1 MLMAV
6 VAMLASCSKDL
17 TSDLNVGVN
26 GGESVEGIEG
36 GITLVASVEEMTR
49 VSVEGDNVAKTSKFS
64 WEVGDEL
71 TIVYDGK
78 SYIYQTTIAGSKS
91 EFGPK
96 DEANAFVPA
105 DLSKPVAIF
114 YNVKSVD
121 AAAMTATYDVAAEQ
135 TEGELTN
142 KMPLY
147 FYAANV
153 VVENNKLTAKMNPL
167 ASVVELELS
176 AAKDWNVD
184 AVSLTNS
191 VVANTYAVASDVVVD
206 AATGAISLE
215 NAQVG
220 GSVKVNLDGLT
231 NLAAAR
237 KVQAVV
243 MGLTREVTTTETV
256 TDESG
261 ATSEITKT
269 ALYAPLYHAKAVL
282 KLYKNGAENARRT
295 IWGAYNPTDVAVD
308 EHKHIY
314 QAVKDVLK
322 DKVADGISTAEQMKA
337 FADAINGTTERYPA
351 GAEFS
356 NEDGV
361 VVLKNSIDLSAYTN
375 WMAIG
380 CNNDAAQFIKPQFV
394 GVFDG
399 NNNTI
404 SGLTINAN
412 DYKLQLVQEDGTTA
426 DCVQNSAGLFGVIA
440 NGGVVKN
447 LTVAGTIVAAMADAV
462 DGGFNWSYAGG
473 ISAQISGGTIENC
486 VSNVAISAGDAGC
499 GKVRVG
505 GIVGRAYPT
514 TADILIKK
522 CTNNGA
528 INIVYAEGKDQQSV
542 IGGIIGFNGDGSTGC
557 VANVDDCHNT
567 AKVTVF
573 NVGDSSYVGGAIGYC
588 NISTETA
595 GVVSNSTN
603 SGAIDVASTSASCA
617 NLYVGGFIARQNSH
631 TISKCSNSAAV
642 TLNPA
647 HTAAT
652 TLTMSGFVGINNGG
666 EAKTAYIND
675 CVNTGN
681 VTVKDVTSL
690 KSLICAGFAGYPR
703 FVCMYDNCENSGDV
717 YADMGS
723 SNGSYFCGGF
733 AGKVGVAGTGYQDGI
748 IMNSCKNT
756 GNFTLGAST
765 TVADSTWS
773 YGGGF
778 AGCCYGGTNIGAAGV
793 YGVHLNDCENTGLVR
808 AVSGKKVRLGGLS
821 GLCNTSYFLRCKNSG
836 TVAVE
841 RQSKI
846 AEYVGGIAGQ
856 IEDTYAVV
864 DSCENSGTICSFY
877 KTTRETGETTSNIYV
892 LLGGIAGNGGGK
904 NSIIKNCTNTGKLL
918 ASHDTNNDWDVAN
931 NKWTVGNGTSKNYQY
946 RSAIVGNPNKNLVVE
961 NCKVGGYVGVVKGGD
976 GEDKYEATVLHK
988 LTNDSSDTYYWNRWG
1003 HGYTT
1008 PKYVNCEYI
1017 DAETVSAR

>member
-49 VSVEGDNVAKTSKFS
+49 VTVEGDNVAKTSKFS

-78 SYIYQTTIAGSKS
+78 SYIYQTTVAGSKS

-243 MGLTREVTTTETV
+243 MGLTRTVTTTETV
-256 TDESG
+256 TDENGVS
-261 ATSEITKT
+261 TEVTNT
-269 ALYAPLYHAKAVL
+269 TLYAPLYHAKAVL
-282 KLYKNGAENARRT
+282 KLYKNGAENARRV
-295 IWGAYNPTDVAVD
+295 IWGAYNPAESAVD

-380 CNNDAAQFIKPQFV
+380 CNNEAAQVIKPQFV

-399 NNNTI
+399 NGNTI
-404 SGLTINAN
+404 SGLTINHNYDTHKVSFIDEEGKAVES
-412 DYKLQLVQEDGTTA
+412 YH
-426 DCVQNSAGLFGVIA
+426 NSAGLFGVVA

-447 LTVAGTIVAAMADAV
+447 LTVEGTIVEDMADP
-462 DGGFNWSYAGG
+462 DNNWSYVG
-473 ISAQISGGTIENC
+473 SVVAQISGGAVENC
-486 VSNVAISAGDAGC
+486 TSKVLFSAGQKA
-499 GKVRVG
+499 
-505 GIVGRAYPT
+505 
-514 TADILIKK
+514 
-522 CTNNGA
+522 
-528 INIVYAEGKDQQSV
+528 
-542 IGGIIGFNGDGSTGC
+542 
-557 VANVDDCHNT
+557 
-567 AKVTVF
+567 
-573 NVGDSSYVGGAIGYC
+573 
-588 NISTETA
+588 
-595 GVVSNSTN
+595 
-603 SGAIDVASTSASCA
+603 SG
-617 NLYVGGFIARQNSH
+617 
-631 TISKCSNSAAV
+631 
-642 TLNPA
+642 
-647 HTAAT
+647 
-652 TLTMSGFVGINNGG
+652 
-666 EAKTAYIND
+666 
-675 CVNTGN
+675 
-681 VTVKDVTSL
+681 
-690 KSLICAGFAGYPR
+690 
-703 FVCMYDNCENSGDV
+703 
-717 YADMGS
+717 
-723 SNGSYFCGGF
+723 
-733 AGKVGVAGTGYQDGI
+733 
-748 IMNSCKNT
+748 
-756 GNFTLGAST
+756 
-765 TVADSTWS
+765 
-773 YGGGF
+773 
-778 AGCCYGGTNIGAAGV
+778 
-793 YGVHLNDCENTGLVR
+793 
-808 AVSGKKVRLGGLS
+808 KVRLGGVV
-821 GLCNTSYFLRCKNSG
+821 GRVYAATDDVVVKNCKYEGEINMVIHAYGGEITCN
-836 TVAVE
+836 VDE
-841 RQSKI
+841 Q
-846 AEYVGGIAGQ
+846 Q
-856 IEDTYAVV
+856 IEVIMADSGPGIPDLDKAMTAGWSTASPEARELGFGAGMGLPNMKKYSDEMTIDSGVGEGTKLKMIVYAQ
-864 DSCENSGTICSFY
+864 ST
-877 KTTRETGETTSNIYV
+877 
-892 LLGGIAGNGGGK
+892 
-904 NSIIKNCTNTGKLL
+904 
-918 ASHDTNNDWDVAN
+918 
-931 NKWTVGNGTSKNYQY
+931 
-946 RSAIVGNPNKNLVVE
+946 
-961 NCKVGGYVGVVKGGD
+961 KV
-976 GEDKYEATVLHK
+976 
-988 LTNDSSDTYYWNRWG
+988 
-1003 HGYTT
+1003 
-1008 PKYVNCEYI
+1008 
-1017 DAETVSAR
+1017 

>member
-231 NLAAAR
+231 NLAVAR

-505 GIVGRAYPT
+505 GIVGRVYPS
-514 TADILIKK
+514 TADILIKD

-528 INIVYAEGKDQQSV
+528 VNITYTEGKSLQSV
-542 IGGIIGFNGDGSTGC
+542 IGGLIGYIGDGSNGF
-557 VANVDDCHNT
+557 VANADNCRNT
-567 AKVTVF
+567 AALTVF

-588 NISTETA
+588 NIDNKPA
-595 GVVSNSTN
+595 GVISNTSN
-603 SGAIDVASTSASCA
+603 SGAINIGSTSADCGS
-617 NLYVGGFIARQNSH
+617 LYAGGFIGRQNSH
-631 TISKCSNSAAV
+631 TLTKCSNSATV
-642 TLNPA
+642 TLNTA

-652 TLTMSGFVGINNGG
+652 GVTIAGFVGIIHGG
-666 EAKTAYIND
+666 ESKPSYLD
-675 CVNTGN
+675 ECSNTGA
-681 VTVKDVTSL
+681 VTAQGVNSL
-690 KSLICAGFAGYPR
+690 SSLICAGFVGYPR
-703 FVCMYDNCENSGDV
+703 FVCELTNCTNSGNV
-717 YADMGS
+717 IADAGDSSGS
-723 SNGSYFCGGF
+723 NWSGGF
-733 AGKVGVAGTGYQDGI
+733 AGKVGVAGTGAVNGI
-748 IMNSCKNT
+748 IMNKCSNS
-756 GNFTLGAST
+756 GNFTLGAAT
-765 TVADSTWS
+765 AIADSSWS

-778 AGCCYGGTNIGAAGV
+778 AGCCYGGTNVGAAGV
-793 YGVHLNDCENTGLVR
+793 YGVHLIECENTGLVR
-808 AVSGKKVRLGGLS
+808 IVSGKKVRLGGLS
-821 GLCNTSYFLRCKNSG
+821 GLCNSSYFLNCKNSG

-841 RQSKI
+841 RQSKL
-846 AEYVGGIAGQ
+846 AEYIGGIAGQ

-864 DSCENSGTICSFY
+864 DSCENSGTICAFY
-877 KTTRETGETTSNIYV
+877 KTTKETGEATGNIYI

-904 NSIIKNCTNTGKLL
+904 NSTIKNCTNTGKIL
-918 ASHDTNNDWDVAN
+918 AAHDTNNDWDAAN
-931 NKWTVGNGTSKNYQY
+931 NKWTVGNNVSKSYSY

-988 LTNDSSDTYYWNRWG
+988 LTNDSADTYYWNRWG

>member
-78 SYIYQTTIAGSKS
+78 SYIYQTTIAGAKS

-295 IWGAYNPTDVAVD
+295 IWGAYTPGTTAVD

-404 SGLTINAN
+404 SGLTINHN
-412 DYKLQLVQEDGTTA
+412 YGTDKISFIGEDGNA
-426 DCVQNSAGLFGVIA
+426 VNSYQNCAGLFGVVA
-440 NGGVVKN
+440 NGGIVKN
-447 LTVAGTIVAAMADAV
+447 LTVEGTLVEDMADP
-462 DGGFNWSYAGG
+462 DGNWSYVGG
-473 ISAQISGGTIENC
+473 VVAQVSGGVVENC
-486 VSNVAISAGDAGC
+486 TSKIAFSAGPNSSGKIRLGGVVGRVYASTADVLVKNCKNEGAINISYAAGLEGQSIVGGVVAILADGSAGYTPTVSDCSNIANITNFNGGKDSYVGGVFGYITRGGEEISTISNCTNTGAVC
-499 GKVRVG
+499 GGSTSAACSAIHIG
-505 GIVGRAYPT
+505 GIVGRMNCHTLYNCVNEGAVSMSENT
-514 TADILIKK
+514 T
-522 CTNNGA
+522 
-528 INIVYAEGKDQQSV
+528 SP
-542 IGGIIGFNGDGSTGC
+542 
-557 VANVDDCHNT
+557 
-567 AKVTVF
+567 
-573 NVGDSSYVGGAIGYC
+573 
-588 NISTETA
+588 
-595 GVVSNSTN
+595 VVPS
-603 SGAIDVASTSASCA
+603 
-617 NLYVGGFIARQNSH
+617 VGGFVGVTNGGANNVAKFENCINKGTVTIDKVNSLTSVTCLGGFIGYARFMSEYINCENQGAVYLGA
-631 TISKCSNSAAV
+631 TDASAQQ
-642 TLNPA
+642 
-647 HTAAT
+647 TAAG
-652 TLTMSGFVGINNGG
+652 GFVG
-666 EAKTAYIND
+666 K
-675 CVNTGN
+675 C
-681 VTVKDVTSL
+681 
-690 KSLICAGFAGYPR
+690 
-703 FVCMYDNCENSGDV
+703 
-717 YADMGS
+717 
-723 SNGSYFCGGF
+723 
-733 AGKVGVAGTGYQDGI
+733 GVAGTGADRGI
-748 IMNSCKNT
+748 VMKGCKNT
-756 GNFTLGAST
+756 GTVTIYAASAYT
-765 TVADSTWS
+765 GWH

-778 AGCCYGGTNIGAAGV
+778 AACCYGGTNLNADKLCGI
-793 YGVHLNDCENTGLVR
+793 HLEECENAGLVR
-808 AVSGKKVRLGGLS
+808 LLS
-821 GLCNTSYFLRCKNSG
+821 GGKFRAGGFTGLNNSAAIYNCVNSG
-836 TVAVE
+836 IVALE
-841 RQSKI
+841 RQTTI
-846 AEYVGGIAGQ
+846 AEYLGGVVGFLEDKHAI
-856 IEDTYAVV
+856 IEE
-864 DSCENSGTICSFY
+864 CENKGTVCAMY
-877 KTTRETGETTSNIYV
+877 KTTTEEGKTSSNIY
-892 LLGGIAGNGGGK
+892 LILGGILGHGGAA
-904 NSIIKNCTNTGKLL
+904 NPIISKCVNTGKIL
-918 ASHDTNNDWDVAN
+918 AAHDGTLDWDDATNNMKIDY
-931 NKWTVGNGTSKNYQY
+931 SKTMQY
-946 RSAIVGNPNKNLVVE
+946 RGALVGHGNTKLRVE
-961 NCKVGGYVGVVKGGD
+961 NCKVGGYVGAVKGGD
-976 GEDKYEATVLHK
+976 GDDKYEASVLHK
-988 LTNDSSDTYYWNRWG
+988 LNNDTADRYYWERWTN
-1003 HGYTT
+1003 GYTT
-1008 PKYVNCEYI
+1008 KQKYSNLEFI
-1017 DAETVSAR
+1017 DVQ